1 MPSIGSLIGSAYLA
15 THSDVEPRPRIYPIT
30 YQWVRQLVLDE
41 WKSLSVPLMHP
52 LKLRASLNLDLK
64 LKKNVRNVTYIT
76 LRITRMFL
84 SEP

>member
-1 MPSIGSLIGSAYLA
+1 MDLICVGFMSFRNPHIC
-15 THSDVEPRPRIYPIT
+15 TSQIYPII
-30 YQWVRQLVLDE
+30 YQLVRQLVLDE

-64 LKKNVRNVTYIT
+64 KKRPQRYIYDLT
-76 LRITRMFL
+76 IIHTKMFL